1 MLILKFGQPSY
12 DIINNPD
19 LSGPILIALALGCLL
34 LFAGKLHFGD
44 IYAMF
49 ILGTGLLYFLI
60 NFISQVLQRAHRH
73 KYCPSTA
80 S

>member
-1 MLILKFGQPSY
+1 MIVLKFGQPDY
-12 DIINNPD
+12 NNSRDPD

-49 ILGTGLLYFLI
+49 ILGTFLMYVLI
-60 NFISQVLQRAHRH
+60 NFISQVQIPRFRS
-73 KYCPSTA
+73 KSYPSTA